1 MKVQLI
7 NLGRNKVNE
16 IVYPADMKVLQRII
30 NKHVLTT
37 CWDMIPSK
45 NEDNEYHIIR
55 SMDIIGTIK
64 ILNK

>member
-16 IVYPADMKVLQRII
+16 IVYPAGMKVLQRII

-37 CWDMIPSK
+37 CWELSPSSK
-45 NEDNEYHIIR
+45 EDNEHLVLR
-55 SMDIIGTIK
+55 GMDVIGKIK
-64 ILNK
+64 ILKQ

>member
-55 SMDIIGTIK
+55 SMDVIGTIK
-64 ILNK
+64 ILTK

>member
-37 CWDMIPSK
+37 CWTLEKSPK
-45 NEDNEYHIIR
+45 EENEYYVLR
-55 SMDIIGTIK
+55 GMDVIGTIK
-64 ILNK
+64 ILIK

>member
-16 IVYPADMKVLQRII
+16 IVYPADMNALQRII

-55 SMDIIGTIK
+55 SMDVIGTIK
-64 ILNK
+64 IINK

>member
-7 NLGRNKVNE
+7 NLGRNNINK
-16 IVYPADMKVLQRII
+16 IVYPADKQALQREI
-30 NKHVLTT
+30 NRHVLTT

-55 SMDIIGTIK
+55 SMDVIGTIK

>member
-55 SMDIIGTIK
+55 SMDVIGTIK

>member
-37 CWDMIPSK
+37 CWTLEQSPK
-45 NEDNEYHIIR
+45 EENEYYVVR
-55 SMDIIGTIK
+55 GMDVIGTIK
-64 ILNK
+64 ILKQ

>member
-30 NKHVLTT
+30 NKHVLTS

-55 SMDIIGTIK
+55 SMDVIGTIK

>member
-37 CWDMIPSK
+37 CWELSPSGK
-45 NEDNEYHIIR
+45 EDSINR
-55 SMDIIGTIK
+55 TK
-64 ILNK
+64 

>member
-37 CWDMIPSK
+37 CWGCL
-45 NEDNEYHIIR
+45 HLAR
-55 SMDIIGTIK
+55 K
-64 ILNK
+64 IMNTLSFGAWT

>member
-64 ILNK
+64 ILKH

>member
-30 NKHVLTT
+30 NQHVLTT

-55 SMDIIGTIK
+55 SMDVIGTIK